1 VIARQDQLNALIEKL
16 DVLHADLVAQEQRFK
31 TELKQVDP
39 GYRESALNL
48 HRYLALR
55 RQDVRPLQS
64 ELAEFGLSS
73 LGRSEACVLHSVETV
88 RSVVSHLAG
97 RSETETEAPSTT
109 LTYSVGR
116 KLLQTH
122 TVALLGSAPAKRD
135 VHIMVTM
142 PSEAGSDPLFVRE
155 LVASGMDCMRI
166 NCAHDDSEVW
176 SRMIANLRR
185 AEVELGRTCTVM
197 MDLGGPK
204 LRTGPMEPGPRVLK
218 IRPTRDHFGKVTQPA
233 RLWLTSSENP
243 AAVPISGSIVLPCS
257 EAWLSGLSSG
267 DSVHFID
274 ARGARRKIQITDRVN
289 DACWADCFE
298 SAYVTPGAILR
309 RKGDKR
315 SVFGQ
320 IGDLPPVAGFIDI
333 VDGDI
338 VELTRSLD
346 PGSAARYDEHQ
357 RLVANAHIG
366 CTLPEAFEAAK
377 VGEPIWF
384 DDGKIGG
391 VIIESDSEMIRVEIV
406 QCRPGGSR
414 LRAEKGINLPE
425 SRLHVPALTSKDRED
440 LQFIGEHADIVGF
453 SFVSEASDVRELQK
467 CLAECCNRQVGIV
480 LKIETRRAFANL
492 PNLLLAAMRSP
503 SAGIMIA
510 RGDLAIECGY
520 ERLAE
525 VQEEILWIAE
535 AAHLPVIWATQVLE
549 SLAKTGVP
557 SRSEIT
563 DAAMGQRA
571 ECVMLNKGP
580 YVIEAIKLL
589 DRILRRMQAHQSKKR
604 SLLRQLHS
612 WNKEP
617 LTI

>member
-1 VIARQDQLNALIEKL
+1 MI
-16 DVLHADLVAQEQRFK
+16 
-31 TELKQVDP
+31 DP

-55 RQDVRPLQS
+55 RQDVRPLQY

-73 LGRSEACVLHSVETV
+73 LGRSEACVLHSLETV
-88 RSVVSHLAG
+88 RSVASRLAG
-97 RSETETEAPSTT
+97 RSEAEADSPSTT

-122 TVALLGSAPAKRD
+122 TVTLLGESPAKRD

-142 PSEAGSDPLFVRE
+142 PTEAGSNPVLVRE
-155 LVASGMDCMRI
+155 LVASGMNCMRI
-166 NCAHDDSEVW
+166 NCAHDDVETW
-176 SRMIANLRR
+176 SGMISNLRH
-185 AEVELGRTCTVM
+185 AEVELGRTCKVM

-204 LRTGPMEPGPRVLK
+204 LRTGPIEPGPKVLK
-218 IRPTRDHFGKVTQPA
+218 VRPTRDHFGYVSQPA
-233 RLWLTSSENP
+233 RVWLTSSLNPTSAP
-243 AAVPISGSIVLPCS
+243 AADAICLPCS
-257 EAWLSGLSSG
+257 EAWLSGLRAG
-267 DSVHFID
+267 EVIHFTD
-274 ARGARRKIQITDRVN
+274 ARGSRRELHITDRVG

-298 SAYVTPGAILR
+298 TAYLTPGMKLR

-315 SVFGQ
+315 STFGKV
-320 IGDLPPVAGFIDI
+320 GELASVEGFIDLK
-333 VDGDI
+333 VGDTI
-338 VELTRSLD
+338 ELTRSLT
-346 PGSAARYDEHQ
+346 PGTAARYDEQQ
-357 RLVANAHIG
+357 RLAANAKIG
-366 CTLPEAFEAAK
+366 CTLPEAFDAAK

-391 VIIESDSEMIRVEIV
+391 VITGSNSEMIRTRII
-406 QCRPGGSR
+406 QARPGGSR

-425 SRLHVPALTSKDRED
+425 SRLQVPALTLKDKED
-440 LQFIGEHADIVGF
+440 LTFIGAHADIVGF

-467 CLAECCNRQVGIV
+467 CLADCCDRQVGIV

-549 SLAKTGVP
+549 TLAKTGVP

-580 YVIEAIKLL
+580 YVNEAIQLL
-589 DRILRRMQAHQSKKR
+589 DRILKSMQAHQSKKR

-612 WNKEP
+612 WNREP
-617 LTI
+617 QTM